1 MSVSFAAEVHGFND
15 MRSTASEHI
24 SIVIIDCQ
32 TLSRSC
38 LIRILRGELPE
49 VAVHDIATAD
59 AVVGILEKNI
69 SLAVLNIENCNLT
82 DEWVSVNLAYIHQL
96 RPESPIMLLTQL
108 DEASITDAIIGEVA
122 RWGVRG
128 YTTKSAPVEVVLAA
142 IRLILAGGAYYP
154 RSMVTDDGD
163 CPHIVSSSSD
173 TISALPVPVN
183 GEVND
188 ALAVCDAST
197 VAFTERERQVLAT
210 LRRGLPNKIIASEL
224 DLSENTIKVH
234 ISHIM
239 RKLNAT
245 NRTEAVVFS
254 QQFGSA
260 GAKSNGA
267 ALRPAPR
274 SSRSEAYLASL
285 TVLGLAFLSELS
297 RLVTMGS
304 ELLDPLPL

>member
-15 MRSTASEHI
+15 MHSIANDHI

-49 VAVHDIATAD
+49 VAIHDIVTSD
-59 AVVGILEKNI
+59 GLVGIIEKNI
-69 SLAVLNIENCNLT
+69 NLAVLNIENCKLT
-82 DEWVSVNLAYIHQL
+82 DEWVSINLAYIHQL
-96 RPESPIMLLTQL
+96 RPDTPLMLLTQL
-108 DEASITDAIIGEVA
+108 DEASITDATIAEVA
-122 RWGVRG
+122 RWGVKG
-128 YTTKSAPVEVVLAA
+128 YTTNTAPVEVVLAA

-154 RSMVTDDGD
+154 RSMLAEEGT
-163 CPHIVSSSSD
+163 CPKSVSGSSD
-173 TISALPVPVN
+173 IIASLPMPANGDVDKSFALTN
-183 GEVND
+183 
-188 ALAVCDAST
+188 AST
-197 VAFTERERQVLAT
+197 IAFTQREKQVLAT

-254 QQFGSA
+254 QQYGSA
-260 GAKSNGA
+260 GVRSNGA
-267 ALRPAPR
+267 ALRPTPR
-274 SSRSEAYLASL
+274 PSPTEAYLASL
-285 TVLGLAFLSELS
+285 ALVGLAFLSELS
-297 RLVTMGS
+297 TLVTIGS
-304 ELLDPLPL
+304 EFLSPL